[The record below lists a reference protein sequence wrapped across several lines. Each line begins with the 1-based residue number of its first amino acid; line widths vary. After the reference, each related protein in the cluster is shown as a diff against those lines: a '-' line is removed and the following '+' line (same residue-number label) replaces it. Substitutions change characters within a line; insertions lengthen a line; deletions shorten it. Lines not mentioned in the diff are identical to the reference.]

1 MQNIK
6 KKIEKLKNN
15 LKLKRTLRLI
25 WNITKGKVI
34 YTVLIMIMESLVFMG
49 SLYAFKMLIDIVA
62 LPNRIEKY
70 DLAVM
75 YIIAAGLATVIL
87 VVLSSLANYITQK
100 HAFLI
105 SEYIDDK
112 IHAIAIAL
120 DLSFYESPTY
130 FNTLNR
136 AKNAGPD
143 RPSAILTNIISIV
156 KNFMTLTVIGVALI
170 SINWVLMPLLALF
183 VLPTLYVRLKF
194 ADKLYEWQMQKTPM
208 ERKSKYLSSLI
219 TGEVAAKEIKSF
231 GLGSYIRSM
240 YKNLRVYLLL
250 EDLRINKKGIT
261 NEAVTQILA
270 ATGVYSCIAYICLS
284 ALKGESSIGDIALFL
299 IVFPQLFGI
308 MQGLSGE
315 ISSLYKNN
323 IFLSYLYD
331 LFDLE
336 NKMKDPQKPLLIS
349 QNSPD
354 LTLDNVK
361 FRYPHV
367 DKTILKSINLKIPA
381 GKVVALVG
389 LNGSGKTTLI
399 KLLCRLY
406 DPTSGTIKLGG
417 EDIKNFKTDDYR
429 KQISVVFQ
437 DFVKFNMSVTENI
450 HFGNIHDE
458 ADHDFIKDSAIK
470 SGAHDYIKE
479 FPDGYNTTMGRIFE
493 NGREVSIGQWQKLA
507 IARALYSKSQFIIFD
522 EATSA
527 LDAKSEQEIFD
538 DLREH
543 IGNRGILVISH
554 RVSAVKHA
562 DYIYVMSEGEITQE
576 GTHEKLISET
586 GDYAKLFKRKPLAT
600 VAEMSKDEAK

>member
-6 KKIEKLKNN
+6 RKLQKLKNN
-15 LKLKRTLRLI
+15 LNLKRTIKLL
-25 WNITKGKVI
+25 WTITDGKVI
-34 YTVLIMIMESLVFMG
+34 YTLILMIIESFIFMG
-49 SLYAFKMLIDIVA
+49 SLYVFKMLIDIVA
-62 LPNRIEKY
+62 LPNRSEKY

-75 YIIAAGLATVIL
+75 YLIVAGIATMASVAV
-87 VVLSSLANYITQK
+87 SSISSYITQK

-143 RPSAILTNIISIV
+143 RPAAILNNIINITR
-156 KNFMTLTVIGVALI
+156 NLMTLIVIGIALI
-170 SINWVLMPLLALF
+170 SINWMLMPLLAIF

-194 ADKLYEWQMQKTPM
+194 ADQLYVWQMQKTPFQ
-208 ERKSKYLSSLI
+208 RKSSYLSSLI

-231 GLGSYIRSM
+231 GLGHYLRST
-240 YKNLRVYLLL
+240 YKDLRIYLLL
-250 EDLRINKKGIT
+250 EDLRIKKKGII
-261 NEAVTQILA
+261 NETVTKILA
-270 ATGVYSCIAYICLS
+270 AAGVYSCIAYICLS

-299 IVFPQLFGI
+299 VVFPQLFGI
-308 MQGLSGE
+308 MQGLSGD
-315 ISSLYKNN
+315 ISSLYQNN
-323 IFLSYLYD
+323 IFLNYLYE

-336 NKMKDPQKPLLIS
+336 NDMKDPEKPLSIS
-349 QNSPD
+349 QNSSD
-354 LTLDNVK
+354 LTLNNIS
-361 FRYPHV
+361 FSYPHV
-367 DKTILKSINLKIPA
+367 QKTILKDINLKIPA

-399 KLLCRLY
+399 KLLCRFY
-406 DPTSGTIKLGG
+406 DPTTGSIKLGG
-417 EDIKNFKTDDYR
+417 EDIKNYKIEDFR

-437 DFVKFNMSVTENI
+437 DFVKFNMSVNENI
-450 HFGNIHDE
+450 HFGNIHSD

-470 SGAHDYIKE
+470 SGAHDFIKE
-479 FPDGYNTTMGRIFE
+479 FPEGYNTTMGRIFE

-538 DLREH
+538 DLRKH

-562 DYIYVMSEGEITQE
+562 DYIYVISEGRISEE
-576 GTHEKLISET
+576 GTHKELMSKP
-586 GDYAKLFKRKPLAT
+586 GDYAKLFKRKPS
-600 VAEMSKDEAK
+600 VANEMSENGTK

>member
-6 KKIEKLKNN
+6 KKIEKLKKN
-15 LKLKRTLRLI
+15 LNLKRTLGLI
-25 WNITKGKVI
+25 WSITKGKVI

-49 SLYAFKMLIDIVA
+49 SLYVFKLLIDIVA
-62 LPNRIEKY
+62 LPDRNEKY
-70 DLAVM
+70 DLAVL
-75 YIIAAGLATVIL
+75 YIIAAGIAAITL
-87 VVLSSLANYITQK
+87 VVLSSLASYITQK

-105 SEYIDDK
+105 SEYVDDK
-112 IHAIAIAL
+112 IHSIAIAL
-120 DLSFYESPTY
+120 DLSFYESPAY

-156 KNFMTLTVIGVALI
+156 KNLMTLTVIGIALI

-194 ADKLYEWQMQKTPM
+194 ADKLYEWQIQKTPT

-231 GLGSYIRSM
+231 GLGHYIRSM
-240 YKNLRVYLLL
+240 YKNLRIYLLL

-270 ATGVYSCIAYICLS
+270 AAGVYSCIAYICLS
-284 ALKGESSIGDIALFL
+284 ALNGESSIGDIALFL

-336 NKMKDPQKPLLIS
+336 NKMKDPQKPVLIS

-354 LTLDNVK
+354 LTLKNVH
-361 FRYPHV
+361 FCYPHAN
-367 DKTILKSINLKIPA
+367 KTVLKNINLKIPA

-406 DPTSGTIKLGG
+406 DPTSGAIKLGG
-417 EDIKNFKTDDYR
+417 ENIKNFKTDDYR

-450 HFGNIHDE
+450 QFGNIHEE

-470 SGAHDYIKE
+470 SGAHEYIKE
-479 FPDGYNTTMGRIFE
+479 FPDGYNTTMGRIFD

-562 DYIYVMSEGEITQE
+562 DYIYVMSEGEIAQE
-576 GTHEKLISET
+576 GTHEKLISEN
-586 GDYAKLFKRKPLAT
+586 GDYAKLFKRKKTIAANKT
-600 VAEMSKDEAK
+600 SENGAE